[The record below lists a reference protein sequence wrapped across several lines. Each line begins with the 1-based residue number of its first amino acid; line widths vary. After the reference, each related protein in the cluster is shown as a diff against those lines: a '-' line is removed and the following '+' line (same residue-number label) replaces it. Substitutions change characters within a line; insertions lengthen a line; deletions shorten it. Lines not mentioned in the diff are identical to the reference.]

1 MTDAGRWAWAEID
14 LGALERNIGRLRR
27 QVAPAEVWAVVKANA
42 YGHGAADVAAAALRS
57 GAAGLCVA
65 LTEEGVALRRAG
77 IDAPVL
83 VLSQQPVDQLRL
95 LVGQR
100 LTPTAYSAA
109 YLDALA
115 AAVGSGP
122 PCPVHLK
129 LDTGM
134 QRVGADPAEAAALA
148 THLVGLAPRLE
159 LAGVFTHLACADE
172 PDHPANREQLARF
185 DAALASL
192 ADRGWRPA
200 IVHAA
205 NSAAAV
211 ALPAARFDAV
221 RIGIAAYG
229 ISPGSGVDHL
239 VAELEPVLSLKARV
253 SHVKRVVAG
262 SHVSYG
268 WRHRFDRDTTLV
280 TVPLGYADG
289 VPRRLGTLPGEVGAD
304 VLIGGNRR
312 PIVGVVTMDQLMVD
326 VGDAAVS
333 LGDEVVLIGS
343 QGEHRIRAEDWATRL
358 GTIGYEVVCG
368 ISARI
373 PRRVVGR

>member
-122 PCPVHLK
+122 PYPVHLK